1 MLDGSDYRHFGYLS
15 ENEFKYLTENETD
28 SRNPAKIE
36 RAIGTKAA
44 ALDEYL
50 EYFAAEIALLEAHG
64 YLDREISW
72 EQLENLRPDVDQY
85 TLPNIYRETVPG
97 LQHHLEFGYYFGYL
111 ARQLNRGTTAE
122 QQHHVTT
129 SDQHESRI
137 VLGFLLGLYERLSS
151 VWYPPTVSDDT
162 PLSDEDLVFTT
173 ELQATFEEMAE
184 HIGRITGM
192 AEAFAESLE
201 ANVYTK
207 GHITS
212 CIRQAEAAGLTP
224 TIPLTTVLNESLSSI
239 PDGYQSHVSPMKSWM
254 NEQLHRIHDQTDIRR
269 YERFAEYITA
279 DIDQIRSRNVGNLEA
294 IMMLNTIETAE
305 TTRTVNW
312 IRQNLPG
319 GTDQQKEQNI
329 REIKN
334 DFLAKKEDWERKLIT
349 ESDGKYKLSSYG
361 ELIWALLDSEDD
373 VADVLHADVLQRWD
387 TISAEQSKYEPLI
400 TDAIAAVDIHRD
412 DHIPVLDLD
421 AYP

>member
-1 MLDGSDYRHFGYLS
+1 MLDGRDYRHFGYLS
-15 ENEFKYLTENETD
+15 ENELIYLAENETD

-50 EYFAAEIALLEAHG
+50 EYVAAEIALLEAEG
-64 YLDREISW
+64 YLERELSW
-72 EQLENLRPDVDQY
+72 EQLERLRPNADQY
-85 TLPNIYRETVPG
+85 TPPNIYRETVPG
-97 LQHHLEFGYYFGYL
+97 FQQHLEFGYYFGYV
-111 ARQLNRGTTAE
+111 ARRLYRRAIPDQDESIVTPGE
-122 QQHHVTT
+122 ESHV
-129 SDQHESRI
+129 

-151 VWYPPTVSDDT
+151 VWNPPTVSDDT

-184 HIGRITGM
+184 HIGRVTAI
-192 AEAFAESLE
+192 AEAFDDSLE

-207 GHITS
+207 GHIIS

-224 TIPLTTVLNESLSSI
+224 TVPLTTVLDESLSAI
-239 PDGYQSHVSPMKSWM
+239 PDRYQSRFSPMKSWM
-254 NEQLHRIHDQTDIRR
+254 NEQLHRIHDQTEIRR

-279 DIDQIRSRNVGNLEA
+279 DIDQIRSRSIGNLEA
-294 IMMLNTIETAE
+294 TMMLNTIGDAGMA
-305 TTRTVNW
+305 RSIDW

-319 GTDQQKEQNI
+319 GEDQQKEQNI

-334 DFLAKKEDWERKLIT
+334 DFLAEKDGWERALIT
-349 ESDGKYKLSSYG
+349 DVDGTYKLSSYG
-361 ELIWALLDSEDD
+361 ELVWTVLNGDDD

-387 TISAEQSKYEPLI
+387 TISAAQSKYEPLI
-400 TDAIAAVDIHRD
+400 SEAIAEVDIDRD

-421 AYP
+421 AHR